1 MSGETRIT
9 HALVEVLREGDPNA
23 RITHALVEVLRASEV
38 EAAGWTGKIC
48 GVINPSKICGVPT
61 SDIAKVSGV

>member
-38 EAAGWTGKIC
+38 EAAGWTGKFL
-48 GVINPSKICGVPT
+48 
-61 SDIAKVSGV
+61 